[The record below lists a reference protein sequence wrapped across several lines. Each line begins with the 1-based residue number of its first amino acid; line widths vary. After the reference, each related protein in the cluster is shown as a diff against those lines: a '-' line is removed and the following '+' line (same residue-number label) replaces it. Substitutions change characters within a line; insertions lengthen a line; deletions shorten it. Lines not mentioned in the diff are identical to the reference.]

1 MASRRIVHEF
11 RNDERVDPIFAIF
24 IHRTEIIIPGVHP
37 TRSGSKHHTRR
48 FRQFVRDL
56 QARLRHGLT
65 AGHERQL
72 CHTIIQRQFLP
83 IKIYLGIKIF
93 DLRTN
98 LNR

>member
-1 MASRRIVHEF
+1 MAGRRIVHEF
-11 RNDERVDPIFAIF
+11 RNDERVNPIFAIF

-37 TRSGSKHHTRR
+37 PRSSSKHHTRR

-56 QARLRHGLT
+56 QARLPHGLT

-83 IKIYLGIKIF
+83 IKIYLRIKVF
-93 DLRTN
+93 DLRPDF
-98 LNR
+98 NR